1 MNQSY
6 SDSKFK
12 HYAIRKI
19 FFSYKKYW
27 ALILFF
33 IYCILLSML
42 LVSASSAQKI
52 YQRDFGKQEY
62 EARCAS
68 CHGKDGRGYG
78 WLADFLI
85 DGPTDLTLLSKYN
98 GGVLPISRIYQS
110 LWEGSLPIHGQSDMP
125 AWGHIYQLDAYEM
138 NVGDAY
144 FSEIYAESRIMLLME
159 YISRLQAK

>member
-12 HYAIRKI
+12 HYANRKI

-52 YQRDFGKQEY
+52 YQRDFGKQNMKHV
-62 EARCAS
+62 AQVVMAKM
-68 CHGKDGRGYG
+68 G
-78 WLADFLI
+78 
-85 DGPTDLTLLSKYN
+85 
-98 GGVLPISRIYQS
+98 
-110 LWEGSLPIHGQSDMP
+110 EGMAG
-125 AWGHIYQLDAYEM
+125 
-138 NVGDAY
+138 
-144 FSEIYAESRIMLLME
+144 
-159 YISRLQAK
+159 